1 MYNPETASAEE
12 KEYLAHYDI
21 TKWPQVSLTTDIVI
35 FTISETNDLSLL
47 LIKRKETV
55 KDENGKE
62 VGNVEGGKWANPG
75 GFLDIKES
83 LNACAARELEEE
95 TNLKDLPITQFG
107 TFGDIDRDP
116 RGRIISVGY
125 MAFVPKSK
133 LNPKVGDAADEAQL
147 FRIEQSLYGLKF
159 KSDSIELN
167 EEDLAFDHILEIK
180 DALTKLRN
188 RIDYTDEAFNF
199 LKDSKS
205 FTIYELK
212 KIYEAVKGVKEDGPN
227 FRRKFLREYVET
239 GKVKPTGEKTKNTG
253 SRAAE
258 LYCKVK

>member
-83 LNACAARELEEE
+83 LKNWKKKQILRIYPLRSLEHLE
-95 TNLKDLPITQFG
+95 T
-107 TFGDIDRDP
+107 
-116 RGRIISVGY
+116 
-125 MAFVPKSK
+125 
-133 LNPKVGDAADEAQL
+133 
-147 FRIEQSLYGLKF
+147 
-159 KSDSIELN
+159 
-167 EEDLAFDHILEIK
+167 
-180 DALTKLRN
+180 
-188 RIDYTDEAFNF
+188 
-199 LKDSKS
+199 
-205 FTIYELK
+205 
-212 KIYEAVKGVKEDGPN
+212 
-227 FRRKFLREYVET
+227 
-239 GKVKPTGEKTKNTG
+239 
-253 SRAAE
+253 
-258 LYCKVK
+258 